1 MKKISISCPISA
13 TMSILGGK
21 WKSVILW
28 YLKDGPQRF
37 TALKKLI
44 PECSLKMFNDHL
56 KEMESDGILRREVF
70 AQIPPKVEYSITEY
84 GKTIMPIVIEM
95 RKWGVK
101 HLVKHPELIA
111 DNKPLQDIIDVIVR
125 SE

>member
-1 MKKISISCPISA
+1 MKTINISCPISA

-56 KEMESDGILRREVF
+56 KELESDGVLKRQVF
-70 AQIPPKVEYSITEY
+70 AQVPPKVEYSITEY
-84 GKTIMPIVIEM
+84 GMTILPIVLQM
-95 RKWGVK
+95 RQWGVK
-101 HLVKHPELIA
+101 HLVKHPELM
-111 DNKPLQDIIDVIVR
+111 DGNKPLQDIIEMIDR
-125 SE
+125 ND